1 MPINK
6 GLLVGSLTMRLPRR
20 LVTLTITG
28 LLASTISVPPAYAD
42 GIPDYPGASAL
53 RTGVE
58 NKAVKRMQQAFIE
71 LGYDIPVANGK
82 YGPATTRA
90 VKRFYAENGDSEDG
104 TSVGPIGWNEI
115 FISLESER
123 AAKRSEKEYDEATS
137 EEVIAQLNPEQ
148 VATVI
153 PEGQRGKQPARGT
166 SSRSLPYRMPVIG
179 EISAVYNQKGRRWA
193 GRRHAGIDIRAPRGT
208 VIKAVVPGKVTFAG
222 WQHAYGRL
230 IILEHADGT
239 TSWYAHMSKRIAKKG
254 QVLEIGDKIGLVG
267 ASGHTTG
274 SHLHFE
280 THNSKDEKI
289 NPVTWLQTRAWKVDS
304 APAATDPATP
314 AAEPVAAEK

>member
-1 MPINK
+1 
-6 GLLVGSLTMRLPRR
+6 MRLKRR
-20 LVTLTITG
+20 LVTLTISG
-28 LLASTISVPPAYAD
+28 LLASTLSISPANAD
-42 GIPDYPGASAL
+42 GVPSYPGSASL

-58 NKAVKRMQQAFIE
+58 NSAVKKMQQALMD

-90 VKRFYAENGDSEDG
+90 VAKFYSDNGDSDDG

-115 FISLESER
+115 FISRDALKEEQ
-123 AAKRSEKEYDEATS
+123 RSEKEYDEATS
-137 EEVIAQLNPEQ
+137 DEVAAQLNPEQ
-148 VATVI
+148 AAVVI

-166 SSRSLPYRMPVIG
+166 SSRSLPYKMPVLG

-193 GRRHAGIDIRAPRGT
+193 GRRHDGIDIRAPRGT
-208 VIKAVVPGKVTFAG
+208 VIKSVVEGKVIFAG

-230 IILEHADGT
+230 IIMEHSDGT

-254 QVLEIGDKIGLVG
+254 DVLQPGDKIGLVG

-280 THNSKDEKI
+280 THNAKDETI
-289 NPVTWLQTRAWKVDS
+289 NPVTWLQTRVWKVE
-304 APAATDPATP
+304 PAAVVPADPATSP
-314 AAEPVAAEK
+314 TESAVLEK